1 MLRLA
6 LITALIGLAA
16 AASAV
21 TAAENASPQTIA
33 LTQRGAALAELWCNA
48 CHITGVGQSE
58 DPMAQSP
65 SFFGLSAKV
74 ANDEALFRR
83 TLSRPHYPM
92 RAITLSPGEIDAII
106 AYIRSLD
113 AGNMDPSQ

>member
-1 MLRLA
+1 MPRLS
-6 LITALIGLAA
+6 LIPALIGLAISACA
-16 AASAV
+16 AN
-21 TAAENASPQTIA
+21 AAENAGSQNSA

-48 CHITGVGQSE
+48 CHITGMGQSE
-58 DPMAQSP
+58 DPMTQSP
-65 SFFGLSAKV
+65 SFSELSAR
-74 ANDEALFRR
+74 AAGDEALVRR

-113 AGNMDPSQ
+113 AGTLDRNQ